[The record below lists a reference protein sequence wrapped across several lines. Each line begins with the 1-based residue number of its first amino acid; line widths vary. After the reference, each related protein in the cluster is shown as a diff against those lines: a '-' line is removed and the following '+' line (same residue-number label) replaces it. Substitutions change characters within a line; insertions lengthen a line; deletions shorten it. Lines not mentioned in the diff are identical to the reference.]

1 MLTLETGAGA
11 GNADSYAT
19 RAELQARAS
28 GYGGAL
34 PADGDALDVLLR
46 RAAAQ
51 MDGLPWAGLR
61 ASPWQALAW
70 PREGV
75 PGVAPDAIPHAIKA
89 AQCALAIELHASD
102 TAPAPRGPVIRE
114 RVDVL
119 EVEYAEPVPSQR
131 ALPAS
136 AILVAPYLTRRTFG
150 AVAVRA

>member
-1 MLTLETGAGA
+1 MITIETGSGITA
-11 GNADSYAT
+11 ADTYAT

-28 GYGGAL
+28 SYGGAL
-34 PADGDALDVLLR
+34 PTNVDALDVLLR

-51 MDGLPWAGLR
+51 MDALPWTGR
-61 ASPWQALAW
+61 RMSPWQSLAW
-70 PREGV
+70 PRVGV

-119 EVEYAEPVPSQR
+119 EVAYAEPAPARVAVAPS
-131 ALPAS
+131 AA
-136 AILVAPYLTRRTFG
+136 LVAPYLRRTD
-150 AVAVRA
+150 APMAVRA